1 MRQFWEVL
9 DLSWGTAA
17 AVPDVADAAATG
29 DDGDALPDAIPND
42 AVHDHFGGVHDHSGW
57 DHRDEFEHRA
67 HHDGYDHA
75 MEVVDDSQND
85 SQVLLEPEYGE
96 TDTTVDS
103 PEPDAEAV
111 TSETTNPSLSVAPCE
126 DAPSADTAQ
135 PDKSPMLGE
144 PNRAKTKDASAKIHA
159 LRCSVKEKSEI
170 PMSKKDYQV
179 LDFRPISDPCKT
191 QHVLDL
197 FSIVTSSTAQGGG
210 GSFKNRKPIGEV
222 GCYESGM
229 AERSH

>member
-1 MRQFWEVL
+1 MQSLQKLSYIHDCAPNSDILGYSFKMRTVQNLFDSDYAALACPFVHSLRTQRCPQFWEVL

-159 LRCSVKEKSEI
+159 LRCSVKEKIRI
-170 PMSKKDYQV
+170 PMSKKTIK
-179 LDFRPISDPCKT
+179 F
-191 QHVLDL
+191 
-197 FSIVTSSTAQGGG
+197 
-210 GSFKNRKPIGEV
+210 
-222 GCYESGM
+222 
-229 AERSH
+229 